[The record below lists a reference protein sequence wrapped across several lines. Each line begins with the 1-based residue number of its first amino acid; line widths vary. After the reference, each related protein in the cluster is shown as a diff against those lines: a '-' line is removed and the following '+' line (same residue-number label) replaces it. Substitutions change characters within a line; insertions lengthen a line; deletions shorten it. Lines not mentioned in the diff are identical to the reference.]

1 MELSIR
7 EAAELLGRSERTL
20 RHLAQGGRLPARRI
34 GARWVIRRDD
44 LEEWARTEASATER
58 AAEDLTTHS
67 STIPDADETTPT
79 LTGAV
84 TEPAVEAAEPRPRA
98 RAAPHTPSSS
108 PPEPAFTVSFEALIP
123 SAPGA
128 REPGSARDLDAFAIA
143 TALLSELTHARR
155 HPSADASLLAD
166 PERALLDFLQLI
178 ADGAHHRDPRRQSE
192 RFREAQSRA
201 CAALSGLVHYNIA
214 HDQPDLSALAA
225 QIDGPLLSALHEL
238 QAATARRL
246 TWRGR
251 LVTAAE
257 SVAHRLLDRARHLSG
272 SERLSQHLDD
282 FERSLTRAL
291 RYAL

>member
-58 AAEDLTTHS
+58 GAEELTTHTS
-67 STIPDADETTPT
+67 AIPDADETTPT
-79 LTGAV
+79 LTEAV
-84 TEPAVEAAEPRPRA
+84 TEPAADEPEPRPRA

-201 CAALSGLVHYNIA
+201 CAALSGLVHYNR
-214 HDQPDLSALAA
+214 QVGSAV
-225 QIDGPLLSALHEL
+225 EL
-238 QAATARRL
+238 QHRDRVIARPGRQDHPLADPEPHLARL
-246 TWRGR
+246 QVREHHHALTDQLRPASSSGR
-251 LVTAAE
+251 
-257 SVAHRLLDRARHLSG
+257 SH
-272 SERLSQHLDD
+272 
-282 FERSLTRAL
+282 
-291 RYAL
+291 